1 MSGTTNVGGGGSPG
15 DVSFNYV
22 PLIDVTFNLIIFFVL
37 TSEISNANLA
47 RVIVAEP
54 TQSVAA
60 KRETVTN
67 NFIIIN
73 VVSQAADK
81 KDANPVFAAKAAAYE
96 VDGKKVELNDT
107 SKLADAIK
115 KAKAKYENP
124 PAGTIKPTGEFS
136 VEIRADHRLNYDD
149 VRPVML
155 AIAEADVKK
164 MNITARSEPG
174 RK

>member
-1 MSGTTNVGGGGSPG
+1 MSGTTNIGGGGSPG

-54 TQSVAA
+54 TESVAS
-60 KRETVTN
+60 KRETITN
-67 NFIIIN
+67 NFITIN
-73 VVSQAADK
+73 VVSQASDK
-81 KDANPVFAAKAAAYE
+81 KTVDWLLAAKASTYE
-96 VDGKKVELNDT
+96 VDGKKVDLNDVG
-107 SKLADAIK
+107 KLADAIK
-115 KAKAKYENP
+115 NAKAQYENP

-136 VEIRADHRLNYDD
+136 VEIRADHRLNYED

-155 AIAEADVKK
+155 AIAEANVKK